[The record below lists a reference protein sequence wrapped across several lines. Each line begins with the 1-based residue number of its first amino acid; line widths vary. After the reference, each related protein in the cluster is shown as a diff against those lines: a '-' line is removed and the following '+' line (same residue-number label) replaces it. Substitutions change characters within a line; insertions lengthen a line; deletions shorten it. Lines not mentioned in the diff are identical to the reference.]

1 MRLSNRIA
9 ATALAAVMAV
19 SMLTACGGG
28 GGGSTGGSTGGNGG
42 GSGNNGGST
51 SVAVPAPDKFE
62 NVGTGSESEGG
73 GSGTLGTPIASFSG
87 SQYAAFV
94 QNVKNH
100 QSTGLYMEYTTVEYG
115 ANKAYKSGMN
125 YILAADRNDIY
136 LKMRSVNSTSSVPSV
151 VFGTVE
157 NNTEWSYTLFEKS
170 KVAVGEQGAY
180 NEGQLWDDIGFS
192 ADDLPYQMYK
202 TVVKVNGQPYD
213 AETFTDSYGAK
224 YTICYQ
230 GSMPKYTMI
239 EYAHPDSDGVQYYVT
254 EYKTIQYTTNGLCQ
268 WPKDGYKVYKYVST
282 SESDGKATIVLADE
296 AGKQYTITAV
306 EGVPNGLTVTDENG
320 NKVTDQFKW
329 LMQGE

>member
-1 MRLSNRIA
+1 MRLAKKA
-9 ATALAAVMAV
+9 AAVLLAAAMGCFHDDRLRRWRWFHRRQWRRQRGTMAE
-19 SMLTACGGG
+19 A
-28 GGGSTGGSTGGNGG
+28 
-42 GSGNNGGST
+42 

-100 QSTGLYMEYTTVEYG
+100 QSTGLYMEYTTVEYD
-115 ANKAYKSGMN
+115 ANKAYKSGIN

-136 LKMRSVNSTSSVPSV
+136 LKMRSVGSTSSVPSV

-157 NNTEWSYTLFEKS
+157 NNTEWLYALYEKS

-180 NEGQLWDDIGFS
+180 NEEGQLWDDIGFS
-192 ADDLPYQMYK
+192 ADALPYQMYK

-213 AETFTDSYGAK
+213 AETFTDSYGTK

-254 EYKTIQYTTNGLCQ
+254 EYKNHPVHHQRPVPVAEATAIRSISMSAPQSGNT
-268 WPKDGYKVYKYVST
+268 V
-282 SESDGKATIVLADE
+282 TIVLADE
-296 AGKQYTITAV
+296 AGKQYTITVV
-306 EGVPNGLTVTDENG
+306 EGVPNGLTVKDGNG
-320 NKVTDQFKW
+320 NVVTDQFKW

>member
-28 GGGSTGGSTGGNGG
+28 GGGSTGGNGGGNGG
-42 GSGNNGGST
+42 DSGNNGGSI
-51 SVAVPAPDKFE
+51 SVAVPAPDKFK

-100 QSTGLYMEYTTVEYG
+100 QSTGLYMEYTTVEYD

-136 LKMRSVNSTSSVPSV
+136 VKMRSVNSTSSVPSV

-157 NNTEWSYTLFEKS
+157 NNTEWLYNLFEKS
-170 KVAVGEQGAY
+170 KVAVGQQGAY

-282 SESDGKATIVLADE
+282 SESDGTATIVLADE

>member
-1 MRLSNRIA
+1 MRLYKKA
-9 ATALAAVMAV
+9 AAVLLAAAMAV
-19 SMLTACGGG
+19 SMMTACGG
-28 GGGSTGGSTGGNGG
+28 GGGSTGGNG

-87 SQYAAFV
+87 SKYAAFV

-100 QSTGLYMEYTTVEYG
+100 QSTGLYMEYTTVEYD
-115 ANKAYKSGMN
+115 ANKAYKSGIN

-136 LKMRSVNSTSSVPSV
+136 LKMRSVGSTSSVPSV

-170 KVAVGEQGAY
+170 KVAVGQQGAY

-239 EYAHPDSDGVQYYVT
+239 EYVRPDPDGVQYYVT

-282 SESDGKATIVLADE
+282 SESDGTATIVLADE
-296 AGKQYTITAV
+296 AGKQYTITIV

>member
-1 MRLSNRIA
+1 MRLYKKA
-9 ATALAAVMAV
+9 AVGLLAAVMAV

-28 GGGSTGGSTGGNGG
+28 GGGSTGGNGG

-73 GSGTLGTPIASFSG
+73 ESGTLGTPIASFSG
-87 SQYAAFV
+87 SLYAAFA

-100 QSTGLYMEYTTVEYG
+100 QSSGLYMEYTKAQFD
-115 ANKAYKSGMN
+115 ANKAFKSGGS
-125 YILAADRNDIY
+125 YVLAADRNDIY
-136 LKMRSVNSTSSVPSV
+136 LKMNSIGSTSSTPNV
-151 VFGTVE
+151 VFGTIE
-157 NNTEWSYTLFEKS
+157 NNIEWEYSLYEKS
-170 KVAVGEQGAY
+170 KVALGKKEAY

-202 TVVKVNGQPYD
+202 TAVKVNGQLYN
-213 AETFTDSYGAK
+213 AETFTDSDGTK

-239 EYAHPDSDGVQYYVT
+239 EYVHPDSDGVQYYVT
-254 EYKTIQYTTNGLCQ
+254 EYKTIQYTISDLCQ
-268 WPKDGYKVYKYVST
+268 WPKDGYKVYKYVRTSQSGST
-282 SESDGKATIVLADE
+282 ATIVLADE

-306 EGVPNGLTVTDENG
+306 EGVPNGLTVEDENG
-320 NKVTDQFKW
+320 NVVTDQFKW
-329 LMQGE
+329 LLLGE

>member
-1 MRLSNRIA
+1 MMRLFNRIA

-28 GGGSTGGSTGGNGG
+28 GGGSTGGNGGNGG

-51 SVAVPAPDKFE
+51 SVAVPAPDKFK

-136 LKMRSVNSTSSVPSV
+136 VKMRSVSSTSSVPMV

-157 NNTEWSYTLFEKS
+157 NNTEWLYNLYEKS

-180 NEGQLWDDIGFS
+180 SEGQLWDDIGFS

-239 EYAHPDSDGVQYYVT
+239 EYAHPDSEGVQYYVT

-268 WPKDGYKVYKYVST
+268 WPKDGYKIYKYVST
-282 SESDGKATIVLADE
+282 SQSGNTATIVLADE

-320 NKVTDQFKW
+320 NNVTNQFKW

>member
-28 GGGSTGGSTGGNGG
+28 GGGSTGGNGGGNGG

-87 SQYAAFV
+87 S
-94 QNVKNH
+94 K
-100 QSTGLYMEYTTVEYG
+100 
-115 ANKAYKSGMN
+115 
-125 YILAADRNDIY
+125 
-136 LKMRSVNSTSSVPSV
+136 
-151 VFGTVE
+151 
-157 NNTEWSYTLFEKS
+157 
-170 KVAVGEQGAY
+170 
-180 NEGQLWDDIGFS
+180 
-192 ADDLPYQMYK
+192 
-202 TVVKVNGQPYD
+202 
-213 AETFTDSYGAK
+213 
-224 YTICYQ
+224 
-230 GSMPKYTMI
+230 
-239 EYAHPDSDGVQYYVT
+239 YAHPDSDGVQYYVT

-282 SESDGKATIVLADE
+282 SESDGTATIVLADE
-296 AGKQYTITAV
+296 AGKQYTITIV

-320 NKVTDQFKW
+320 NNVTDQFKW

>member
-1 MRLSNRIA
+1 MRLYKKA
-9 ATALAAVMAV
+9 AAVLLAAAMAV
-19 SMLTACGGG
+19 SMMTACGGG
-28 GGGSTGGSTGGNGG
+28 GGSTGGNGG

-73 GSGTLGTPIASFSG
+73 GSGTLGTPIASFRG

-100 QSTGLYMEYTTVEYG
+100 QSAGLYMEYTTVKYD
-115 ANKAYKSGMN
+115 ANKAYKSGIN
-125 YILAADRNDIY
+125 DILAADRNGIY
-136 LKMRSVNSTSSVPSV
+136 SKMRFVSSTSSVPSV

-157 NNTEWSYTLFEKS
+157 NNTEWLYTLYEKS
-170 KVAVGEQGAY
+170 KVAVGEQGAD
-180 NEGQLWDDIGFS
+180 NEGQLWDGRLWDDIGFS
-192 ADDLPYQMYK
+192 ADNLPYQMYK
-202 TVVKVNGQPYD
+202 TVVKVNGQPYN
-213 AETFTDSYGAK
+213 AETFTDSHGTK

-239 EYAHPDSDGVQYYVT
+239 EYAHPNSDGAQYYVT

-282 SESDGKATIVLADE
+282 SQSESVLADE

-306 EGVPNGLTVTDENG
+306 EGVPTVKDENG
-320 NKVTDQFKW
+320 NVVTDQFKW
-329 LMQGE
+329 FLTGE

>member
-1 MRLSNRIA
+1 MRLYKKA
-9 ATALAAVMAV
+9 AAVLLAAAMAV
-19 SMLTACGGG
+19 SMMTACGGD
-28 GGGSTGGSTGGNGG
+28 GGSTGGNGG

-73 GSGTLGTPIASFSG
+73 GSGTLGTPLASFSG

-100 QSTGLYMEYTTVEYG
+100 QSTGLYMEYTTVEYD
-115 ANKAYKSGMN
+115 ANKAFKSGN
-125 YILAADRNDIY
+125 SYVLAADRNDIY
-136 LKMRSVNSTSSVPSV
+136 VKEHSIGSTPSVPIV

-157 NNTEWSYTLFEKS
+157 NNTEWEYTLLEKS
-170 KVAVGEQGAY
+170 KVALGQKGAY
-180 NEGQLWDDIGFS
+180 KEGQLWDDIGFS
-192 ADDLPYQMYK
+192 AYDLPYQLYK
-202 TVVKVNGQPYD
+202 TVVKVNGQPYA
-213 AETFTDSYGAK
+213 AETFTDFDGNK

-239 EYAHPDSDGVQYYVT
+239 EYAHPDSEGVQYYVT

-268 WPKDGYKVYKYVST
+268 WPKDGYKIYKYVST
-282 SESDGKATIVLADE
+282 SQSGNTATIVLADE
-296 AGKQYTITAV
+296 AGKKYTITAV
-306 EGVPNGLTVTDENG
+306 EGVPNGLTVKDENG
-320 NKVTDQFKW
+320 NVVTDQFMW